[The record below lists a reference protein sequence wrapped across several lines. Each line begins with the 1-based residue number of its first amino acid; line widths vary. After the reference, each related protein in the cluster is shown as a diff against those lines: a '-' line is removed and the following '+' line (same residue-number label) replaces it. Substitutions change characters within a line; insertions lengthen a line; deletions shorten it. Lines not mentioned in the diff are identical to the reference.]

1 MPFWTKKEPQ
11 APQTTAF
18 DGAWAGTEKFG
29 PVKLASCDLRDGQ
42 QSVIATRMKTE
53 DMVPILTPM
62 DDFGFECLEVWGGAT
77 FDSCIRFLRE
87 DPWERLRTI
96 KQYCKKT
103 PLRMLLRGQNLLGYT
118 PYPDDIVERF
128 VTKAAETGMDIFLI
142 FDGLNDIRNCACAA
156 RAALKAGKR
165 VEGNIQFTAA
175 RFIPQNRSSRP
186 QRTM

>member
-1 MPFWTKKEPQ
+1 MCIR
-11 APQTTAF
+11 
-18 DGAWAGTEKFG
+18 DRAWAGTEKFG

-96 KQYCKKT
+96 KPVSYTHLDVYKRQYNS
-103 PLRMLLRGQNLLGYT
+103 L
-118 PYPDDIVERF
+118 
-128 VTKAAETGMDIFLI
+128 
-142 FDGLNDIRNCACAA
+142 
-156 RAALKAGKR
+156 ALY
-165 VEGNIQFTAA
+165 
-175 RFIPQNRSSRP
+175 
-186 QRTM
+186 

>member
-96 KQYCKKT
+96 
-103 PLRMLLRGQNLLGYT
+103 
-118 PYPDDIVERF
+118 
-128 VTKAAETGMDIFLI
+128 
-142 FDGLNDIRNCACAA
+142 
-156 RAALKAGKR
+156 
-165 VEGNIQFTAA
+165 
-175 RFIPQNRSSRP
+175 
-186 QRTM
+186 